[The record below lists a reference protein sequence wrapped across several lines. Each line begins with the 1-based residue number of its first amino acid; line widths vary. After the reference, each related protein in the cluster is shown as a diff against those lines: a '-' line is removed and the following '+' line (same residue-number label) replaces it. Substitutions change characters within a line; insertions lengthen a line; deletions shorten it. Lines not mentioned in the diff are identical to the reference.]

1 MICAALWPDPADEHC
16 PQAFRDA
23 AALALC
29 DFAEQVRTDETLA
42 GLCRESWSRWLRTT
56 SATMR
61 GDNPAAWGD
70 MRYALLDFIADFA
83 NWDASTVPAFLET
96 ARALTQAAHEA
107 LGGAPGTRPLVV
119 DPFAG
124 GGSIPLE
131 ALRVGADAFASDLN
145 PVAVL
150 LNKVVLEYIPKYGNA
165 EIRMRNA
172 EGAEV
177 TFHGLA
183 EAVRYWG
190 DWIKR
195 QAEEELARVL
205 PQRPRRRD
213 PHRLP
218 VGAHDHLRGAGL
230 RRRGAADAL
239 AVAGEEGR
247 AVGGAADGSGC
258 QAQAG

>member
-1 MICAALWPDPADEHC
+1 MLLTHVAH
-16 PQAFRDA
+16 
-23 AALALC
+23 LAL
-29 DFAEQVRTDETLA
+29 TD
-42 GLCRESWSRWLRTT
+42 LRFSIGDLRLTATT
-56 SATMR
+56 QSA
-61 GDNPAAWGD
+61 NLKSA
-70 MRYALLDFIADFA
+70 IA
-83 NWDASTVPAFLET
+83 NLP
-96 ARALTQAAHEA
+96 
-107 LGGAPGTRPLVV
+107 RPLVV

-195 QAEEELARVL
+195 QAEADLASSI
-205 PQRPRRRD
+205 PKTPTARP
-213 PHRLP
+213 PSP
-218 VGAHDHLRGAGL
+218 TC
-230 RRRGAADAL
+230 
-239 AVAGEEGR
+239 GR
-247 AVGGAADGSGC
+247 APSPARGQAAAPRC
-258 QAQAG
+258 R